1 MSVVRL
7 VSRCVLVVLVAGL
20 SLSSLMGS
28 VQVDEKGR
36 VDMFSRP
43 ATDAELKTLGSV
55 WDIVECCGWTGK
67 WTRRPGTNTFDARWT
82 GNGMIATD
90 TLTLQGW
97 DKRTNRIVLH
107 RTNNN
112 GTYWGVL
119 NPANGT
125 ITNGGTSWYPAGAT
139 WSATLF
145 AAPSDEKG
153 PVQLQIRR

>member
-7 VSRCVLVVLVAGL
+7 ITRCVLVVFVAGL

-67 WTRRPGTNTFDARWT
+67 WTRRPGTNTFDARW
-82 GNGMIATD
+82 
-90 TLTLQGW
+90 L
-97 DKRTNRIVLH
+97 
-107 RTNNN
+107 
-112 GTYWGVL
+112 
-119 NPANGT
+119 
-125 ITNGGTSWYPAGAT
+125 S
-139 WSATLF
+139 
-145 AAPSDEKG
+145 
-153 PVQLQIRR
+153 